1 MTASLRDDDS
11 GVSLVELIIYMLLAS
26 VILASAAMILVNSWN
41 TQRDVTTVSEA
52 TNRGQS
58 MGAAIERAMRNGLA
72 FEVSAGG
79 TELRVRTSL
88 GGNLTCQGFLL
99 SSSGSARLAQSSTAL
114 PASSSA
120 WTFWEQGI
128 EKDGT
133 SDFFTE
139 SGEHVLYKFKV
150 QTESAP
156 VRVSGEASTRSV
168 ATGVTSPCW

>member
-1 MTASLRDDDS
+1 MTSLKDDES

-41 TQRDVTTVSEA
+41 TQKDVTTVSEA

-58 MGAAIERAMRNGLA
+58 MGYTIERAMRNGLA

-99 SSSGSARLAQSSTAL
+99 TSGTARLSQSSGAL
-114 PASSSA
+114 PSSSSA
-120 WTFWEQGI
+120 WTLWEQGI
-128 EKDGT
+128 EQDGS
-133 SDFFTE
+133 SDFFTS
-139 SGEHVLYKFKV
+139 SGQIVDYTFKV

-156 VRVSGEASTRSV
+156 VRISGEASTRSA
-168 ATGVTSPCW
+168 ATGVSSPCW